1 VLKSHTRHADTNVVR
16 TRDQSG
22 FTLIEVM
29 VAALVLAIG
38 LAATFSL
45 IDRANSSIS
54 QNNARMSAANLGR
67 ELVEY
72 ARGTDYDRLQP
83 DDIEAALRSHARV
96 DGSGSPWRVERQ
108 RVDYTVNV
116 DVCAF
121 DDPKDGISATPP
133 PNACTPAAAAVAGA
147 PEEVNPDDFRRVTFR
162 IAWTDKGGPHTLEQ
176 TTMVVNPAGGLGPQI
191 ESFIGPVGDV
201 TTSVVHFDVQ
211 TSPAQTLR
219 WNVDD
224 GVSQG
229 ELPGGGTE
237 DWDIDWSLD
246 TFDVGDGTYRVSAQ
260 AFDSRGV
267 PGEARAFVVHVNRF
281 APLEVAGAEGGRNV
295 QHGGVVDLRWT
306 RSPERDVIGY
316 RVYRVPLVGANERI
330 CDDPGLT
337 YTTRT
342 SCVDTSPPGGPLIF
356 YQVVAV
362 DRQTL
367 SAASSTPR
375 EGAAL
380 LTPLTIGPA
389 GAEPATPTD
398 LAVTT
403 DTAGLPVLTWTAV
416 PDGALPIRFYR
427 IYRDAGT
434 ALGGRYD
441 VTITDEPTYTDPKPA
456 TGGHTY
462 WVTAVDSAFNESS
475 PSDPVGW
482 TP

>member
-1 VLKSHTRHADTNVVR
+1 MRTRNL
-16 TRDQSG
+16 RDQSG

-29 VAALVLAIG
+29 VAALVLAVG
-38 LAATFSL
+38 VAATFAL
-45 IDRANSSIS
+45 IDRANSSVS
-54 QNNARMSAANLGR
+54 QNNARMAAANLGR

-83 DDIEAALRSHARV
+83 DDIEAALRSHGRV
-96 DGSGSPWRVERQ
+96 EGSASPWRLERR
-108 RVDYTVNV
+108 RVTYTVDV
-116 DVCAF
+116 EVCAF
-121 DDPKDGISATPP
+121 DDPKDGLSVTPP
-133 PNACTPAAAAVAGA
+133 PDACTPAASPVANA
-147 PEEVNPDDFRRVTFR
+147 PAEINPDDFRRVTFR
-162 IAWTDKGGPHTLEQ
+162 IAWSDKGGPHTVEQ
-176 TTMVVNPAGGLGPQI
+176 TAMVVNPAGGLGPQI
-191 ESFIGPVGDV
+191 KAFTGPVGDV
-201 TTSVVHFDVQ
+201 TASTVHFDVT

-219 WNVDD
+219 WSVDD

-229 ELPGGGTE
+229 ELSGAGTE

-281 APLEVAGAEGGRNV
+281 APLELTGVEGGRNV
-295 QHGGVVDLRWT
+295 QHGGVVDIRWT

-316 RVYRVPLVGANERI
+316 RVYRVLSDGTTERI
-330 CDDPGLT
+330 CDDAGLT
-337 YTTRT
+337 YTTVT
-342 SCVDTSPPGGPLIF
+342 SCVDTTPPGGQSID

-362 DRQTL
+362 DRAVL

-375 EGAAL
+375 EGALMQA
-380 LTPLTIGPA
+380 PLSVGPA
-389 GAEPATPTD
+389 GAEPAAPTG

-403 DTAGLPVLTWTAV
+403 DTAGLPVMTWTPV

-434 ALGGRYD
+434 GLGGRYD
-441 VTITDEPTYTDPKPA
+441 VTITTDATYTDPKPDA
-456 TGGHTY
+456 GSHTY
-462 WVTAVDSAFNESS
+462 WVTAVDGAFNESS